1 MGKTGWGC
9 AAAGA
14 PRLLDRVG
22 NRKTEMELMS
32 EDGARKRPGVLV
44 SMSGLALWGIFGCA
58 VVVMAVAGA
67 GWDHAGRAGEEPQAG
82 GSSRD
87 WLLWGGPHRDFI
99 APSTGLAS
107 TWPASGPRKL
117 WSRALGDGYSSIAV
131 EGTTLYT
138 TYRRGS
144 DDVITALDSRTR
156 TSIWEYTYAAKF
168 QSSYAE
174 AVGPGPYAMPQ
185 VVGDR
190 IVTASGTG
198 IIHSLD
204 KKTGRP
210 IWSHDLYK
218 EFGGT
223 FLEFGYSCHALPY
236 KDTLI
241 LLAGGHGSGALAFRQ
256 SDGAVVW
263 KGLDFQNAHS
273 SPLLIEVDGQPQVV
287 ALLAFEVVG
296 FSPDTGQLLW
306 RHPHNTQ
313 NGLAISTPVWAPGN
327 LLFISSA
334 YEGGSRVLEL
344 HQSGGKT
351 TIKELWYNQ
360 RLKSH
365 FGTVIRL
372 GDYVYFSSGHDGPAL
387 MTCVKLRTGEI
398 AWQERGF
405 AKAQLLAAD
414 REWILVDEDGT
425 LALVEPTP
433 AEFRVQTRTAMLE
446 HISWT
451 APTLSGTTLYLR
463 DRHSVMALDLS
474 GK

>member
-1 MGKTGWGC
+1 MRNYWKLSH
-9 AAAGA
+9 ASEH
-14 PRLLDRVG
+14 RVNG
-22 NRKTEMELMS
+22 
-32 EDGARKRPGVLV
+32 
-44 SMSGLALWGIFGCA
+44 GLAIFKGGLRFFIRAIAIFLEVAA
-58 VVVMAVAGA
+58 VVGGVSQMGSGA
-67 GWDHAGRAGEEPQAG
+67 QQRATG
-82 GSSRD
+82 GASPAD

-99 APSTGLAS
+99 ASSTGLAS
-107 TWPASGPRKL
+107 TWPAAGPRKI
-117 WSRALGDGYSSIAV
+117 WSRALGDGYSAVAV
-131 EGTTLYT
+131 EADRLYT

-144 DDVITALDSRTR
+144 DDVITALDRRTGA
-156 TSIWEYTYAAKF
+156 TVWEYAYAAQF
-168 QSSYAE
+168 QNSYAE
-174 AVGPGPYAMPQ
+174 EVGPGPYAMPQ

-190 IVTASGTG
+190 VVTASGTG
-198 IIHSLD
+198 KVQSID

-210 IWSHDLYK
+210 VWSHDLYK

-241 LLAGGHGSGALAFRQ
+241 LLAGGSGSAVLAFRQ

-263 KGLDFQNAHS
+263 KGMDFQNAHS
-273 SPLLIEVDGQPQVV
+273 SPLLIDVDGQPQVV
-287 ALLAFEVVG
+287 ALLAFEVIG
-296 FSPDTGQLLW
+296 FSPDSGQLLW
-306 RHPHNTQ
+306 RHPHITQ
-313 NGLAISTPVWAPGN
+313 HGLAISTPVWAPGN

-344 HQSGGKT
+344 HQTAGKT

-365 FGTVIRL
+365 FGTAIRQ

-398 AWQERGF
+398 AWQQRGF

-414 REWILVDEDGT
+414 GKLILLDEDGT
-425 LALVEPTP
+425 LALVEPSP
-433 AEFRVQTRTAMLE
+433 AEFRVRARVAMLE

-451 APTLSGTTLYLR
+451 PPTLSGTILYVR
-463 DRHSVMALDLS
+463 DRHNVMALDLS
-474 GK
+474 GS

>member
-1 MGKTGWGC
+1 MLEQRNLNR
-9 AAAGA
+9 
-14 PRLLDRVG
+14 PSMERLIGGML
-22 NRKTEMELMS
+22 LFAS
-32 EDGARKRPGVLV
+32 L
-44 SMSGLALWGIFGCA
+44 GCA
-58 VVVMAVAGA
+58 VFALARPGGASAHQAGST
-67 GWDHAGRAGEEPQAG
+67 GQTQHG
-82 GSSRD
+82 GSSGD

-99 APSTGLAS
+99 AASGGLAS
-107 TWPASGPRKL
+107 TWPEGGPRKV

-131 EGTTLYT
+131 EGATLYT
-138 TYRRGS
+138 TYRRGT
-144 DDVITALDSRTR
+144 DDVIIALDARTGA
-156 TSIWEYTYAAKF
+156 SIWEYAYAAPFKN
-168 QSSYAE
+168 SYAE
-174 AVGPGPYAMPQ
+174 EVGPGPYAMPQ

-198 IIHSLD
+198 KIHSLD

-210 IWSHDLYK
+210 VWSHDLYK

-241 LLAGGHGSGALAFRQ
+241 LLAGGQGSAVVAFRQ

-273 SPLLIEVDGQPQVV
+273 SPLLIDVDGQAQVV
-287 ALLAFEVVG
+287 ALLAFEVIG
-296 FSPDTGQLLW
+296 FDPDSGRLLW
-306 RHPHNTQ
+306 RHPHNTEH
-313 NGLAISTPVWAPGN
+313 GLAISTPVWAPGN

-344 HQSGGKT
+344 HQSAGKT
-351 TIKELWYNQ
+351 TVKELWYNQ

-365 FGTVIRL
+365 FGTAIRQ

-398 AWQERGF
+398 AWQQRGF
-405 AKAQLLAAD
+405 AKAQLLGAD
-414 REWILVDEDGT
+414 DKLILVDEDGT
-425 LALVEPTP
+425 LALVEPSP
-433 AEFRVQTRTAMLE
+433 AELRVRARAPLLE

-451 APTLSGTTLYLR
+451 PPTLSRTILYLR
-463 DRHSVMALDLS
+463 DRHNLMALDLS

>member
-1 MGKTGWGC
+1 MGKDWNLNHASEHGP
-9 AAAGA
+9 AGG
-14 PRLLDRVG
+14 LNLF
-22 NRKTEMELMS
+22 KC
-32 EDGARKRPGVLV
+32 
-44 SMSGLALWGIFGCA
+44 GLAFSTT
-58 VVVMAVAGA
+58 AVAICFLLVA
-67 GWDHAGRAGEEPQAG
+67 VIAVRSHARSVTLQRAT
-82 GSSRD
+82 GSTSSGD

-99 APSTGLAS
+99 APSRGLAS
-107 TWPASGPRKL
+107 NWPAGGPRKI
-117 WSRALGDGYSSIAV
+117 WSRALGDGYSGIAV
-131 EGTTLYT
+131 EGDRLYT

-144 DDVITALDSRTR
+144 DDVITALDRRTGA
-156 TSIWEYTYAAKF
+156 TIWEYGYPAEFKN
-168 QSSYAE
+168 SYAE
-174 AVGPGPYAMPQ
+174 EVGPGPYAMPQ

-198 IIHSLD
+198 KIHSLD

-210 IWSHDLYK
+210 VWSHDLYK

-241 LLAGGHGSGALAFRQ
+241 LLAGGSGSAVLAFRQ
-256 SDGAVVW
+256 GDGAVVW
-263 KGLDFQNAHS
+263 KGMDFQNAHS
-273 SPLLIEVDGQPQVV
+273 SPLLIDVDGQQQVV
-287 ALLAFEVVG
+287 ALLAFEVIG
-296 FSPDTGQLLW
+296 FSPDNGQLLW
-306 RHPHNTQ
+306 RHPHMTQ
-313 NGLAISTPVWAPGN
+313 HGLAISTPVWAPGN

-351 TIKELWYNQ
+351 TIKEMWYNQ

-365 FGTVIRL
+365 FGTVIRQ

-387 MTCVKLRTGEI
+387 MSCVKLRTGEI

-414 REWILVDEDGT
+414 GKLILLDEDGT
-425 LALVEPTP
+425 LALVEPSPTD
-433 AEFRVQTRTAMLE
+433 FRVRARVAMLE

-451 APTLSGTTLYLR
+451 PPTLCGTTLYVR
-463 DRHSVMALDLS
+463 DRRNVMALDL
-474 GK
+474 GGT